1 MFLPVS
7 VTTSRPSK
15 LRQERSGSRDSCFG
29 GGYNSILTY
38 LRSDIMSSLE
48 DVMKMLT
55 DPASLA
61 IGLFTKSIWSAK
73 ETGVESL
80 MASHIFLMF
89 LIIFLVL
96 VILVSFA
103 FFRKYKGQVKETILP
118 DRSKP
123 RFRKRDKVLFYGR
136 KMLRKVQSSL
146 LIQPTKSN
154 QSE

>member
-1 MFLPVS
+1 M
-7 VTTSRPSK
+7 
-15 LRQERSGSRDSCFG
+15 
-29 GGYNSILTY
+29 N
-38 LRSDIMSSLE
+38 SLE